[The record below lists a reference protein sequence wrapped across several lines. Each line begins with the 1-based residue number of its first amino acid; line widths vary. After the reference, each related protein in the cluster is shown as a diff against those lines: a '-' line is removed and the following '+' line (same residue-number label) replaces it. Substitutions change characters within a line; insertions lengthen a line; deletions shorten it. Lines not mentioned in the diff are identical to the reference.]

1 MAAGDANQPC
11 LGYIT
16 TASVHDAQNLSYR
29 LLEAGVIACAN
40 ILPTMTSI
48 YRFDGKMESATE
60 VVLLIKTTAARYAD
74 LEAAI
79 RAAHPYEL
87 PEIIAVPIIYGLPE
101 YLGWVATETRTA
113 PADGN
118 LPA

>member
-1 MAAGDANQPC
+1 MTPVDADTPC

-48 YRFDGKMESATE
+48 YRYQGKMESATE
-60 VVLLIKTTAARYAD
+60 VVLLIKTTTARQQAITD
-74 LEAAI
+74 LV
-79 RAAHPYEL
+79 RKHHPYKL
-87 PEIIAVPIIYGLPE
+87 PCLVFLPITGGLPE
-101 YLGWVATETRTA
+101 FLEWVKSSCTA
-113 PADGN
+113 P
-118 LPA
+118 